1 MYESPAKAA
10 ARVAAYDKAH
20 LNPPKKTEGSE
31 GSEGAEGFA
40 RKIPGKEE
48 YVDKHGVCWSME
60 MRSICTDRKGRL
72 VRTWRKPFKESKQ
85 TFEPTGRWKCQVLE
99 CRRKVERD
107 VGGRG
112 ETEWSSRPVEYL
124 CPSVPGKRT
133 QRELAGGPMPTSE
146 ELMENGVRWGSE
158 EGQARLAALKEKYPY
173 CTFRLRDYYTANGS
187 TPWRESVRGC
197 TPEIVVVA
205 GKQLLA
211 TYDEEGRRTLRP
223 IVGDRPQIVV
233 YRGQL
238 HVRSWTRKGSRL
250 EKI

>member
-1 MYESPAKAA
+1 MLSYESPARAA
-10 ARVAAYDKAH
+10 ARVDAYDKAH
-20 LNPPKKTEGSE
+20 LNPRPPKEGA
-31 GSEGAEGFA
+31 EGAEGFA

-48 YVDKHGVCWSME
+48 HVDKHGVCWSME
-60 MRSICTDRKGRL
+60 MRSLFTKNGTT
-72 VRTWRKPFKESKQ
+72 VRTWRKPGPGWKQ

-112 ETEWSSRPVEYL
+112 ETEWASRPVEYL
-124 CPSVPGKRT
+124 CPSVPGKRS

-146 ELMENGVRWGSE
+146 ELSENGVRWGSE

-173 CTFRLRDYYTANGS
+173 CTFRLRDYFTANGS
-187 TPWRESVRGC
+187 TPWRESVRDC
-197 TPEIVVVA
+197 TPEIVIVA

-223 IVGDRPQIVV
+223 IVGTDPKIVI

-238 HVRSWTRKGSRL
+238 YVRSWTRKGSRL